1 MDNYI
6 IELRNKNYLN
16 RIRPNPNAPVI
27 EGMKNGEW
35 TEDIDPITMEEG
47 DTLICRNS
55 FIDTKAI
62 AEEKIII
69 EEDLLLKMRF
79 MYYQMNWNGV
89 KRKYEPSTGWEAPFT
104 SMSLPI
110 NYKAGKT
117 GTVLPFTN
125 GKHHVACNKGTTT
138 NTFAIY
144 NEIKYSAVK
153 AGKFGGFK
161 IVVRFHDIQGTLTDR
176 SYEIPASTAT
186 SAGQTDTIPVGICF
200 DRTQEVPPAN
210 TNPCSV
216 FLSINPLGKD
226 ANSNLPDL
234 ARGSMDGNTSNVYNN
249 TTINGLGNGLFVTGI
264 VFHPAV
270 VEKDI
275 ILPSGNYNPADICKT
290 INSLVTIAT
299 GEPSGVDASDLANN
313 NLLIPMGGTV
323 LPNQDK
329 NNFIEMKDVATTDDD
344 RYGFTLQGGNPP
356 LGSDPDLP
364 TTLIGASQFVMSYD
378 AETTQKFAFDY
389 MHMPIFSDA
398 QRTTG
403 DSEIKGGFAR
413 SFGWTANPSPEAE
426 PENLPENNFRC
437 TKNSGIMFESLQPA
451 SFWRDLLGF
460 DLDVYKRDT
469 NGALTNIPNPKSIV
483 NIAIPRE
490 VNPITGARYTVNGL
504 QAMLPFFVNP
514 PIEGRNVTGSFVG
527 VNATF
532 AKNKNFQNIIQLA
545 IPPITGETNSAFVT
559 LGVDT
564 TSISA
569 GQNIIGATSGN
580 QSFGYYLIEVS
591 SDFENNYVNSVG
603 NFNHMMAVVSRYYTK
618 VNYVSSTSADSI
630 IYTHKGSPQVLSS
643 FKCRVLNSDKTLAL
657 NIGEDNTVILEL
669 VKAPKETKKK

>member
-1 MDNYI
+1 
-6 IELRNKNYLN
+6 
-16 RIRPNPNAPVI
+16 
-27 EGMKNGEW
+27 
-35 TEDIDPITMEEG
+35 MEEG

-89 KRKYEPSTGWEAPFT
+89 VREYQGGSDGWQTPFS
-104 SMSLPI
+104 SMSQCI
-110 NYKAGKT
+110 NFQGGNT
-117 GTVLPFTN
+117 GTRLPFTN
-125 GKHHVACNKGTTT
+125 GKHHIACNHGTAGD
-138 NTFAIY
+138 TFSIY
-144 NEIKYSAVK
+144 NELQYTAVK

-161 IVVRFHDIQGTLTDR
+161 VVIVFYDIQGNLINR
-176 SYEIPASTAT
+176 SYELPESTAT
-186 SAGQTDTIPVGICF
+186 TAGQVDKVPIGVCF
-200 DRTQEVPPAN
+200 NKKLFIPPAN
-210 TNPCSV
+210 TNPASV
-216 FLSINPLGKD
+216 FLALNPLGKNAD
-226 ANSNLPDL
+226 SNLPDL
-234 ARGSMDGNTSNVYNN
+234 ARGSMDGNTANVFNN
-249 TTINGLGNGLFVTGI
+249 TTINGLGGGTQVSGGH

-290 INSLVTIAT
+290 INNLVTIAT

-313 NLLIPMGGTV
+313 NLLIPMGGKV

-329 NNFIEMKDVATTDDD
+329 NNFIEMKDLEEATTDND
-344 RYGFTLQGGNPP
+344 RYGFSLQGGDPP

-378 AETTQKFAFDY
+378 ADTTQKFAFDY
-389 MHMPIFSDA
+389 LHMPIFSDA

-403 DSEIKGGFAR
+403 DDTIKGGFAR
-413 SFGWTANPSPEAE
+413 SFGWDPNPNPVAR
-426 PENLPENNFRC
+426 PTNLPENNFRC

-451 SFWRDLLGF
+451 SFWHDLLGF
-460 DLDVYKRDT
+460 DLDVYKRDS

-483 NIAIPRE
+483 NVAVPKEI
-490 VNPITGARYTVNGL
+490 NPVTGVRYTVNGL
-504 QAMLPFFVNP
+504 EAMLPFFVNP

-532 AKNKNFQNIIQLA
+532 AKTKNFQNIIQLA
-545 IPPITGETNSAFVT
+545 VPQTTGQTNTAFVS

-564 TSISA
+564 TSIPA
-569 GQNIIGATSGN
+569 GQNIIGATSGT

-591 SDFENNYVNSVG
+591 SDFENNYLNSVG

-630 IYTHKGSPQVLSS
+630 IYTHKGSPVVLSS
-643 FKCRVLNSDKTLAL
+643 FKCRVLNSDKSLAL

-669 VKAPKETKKK
+669 IKAPKEPKKK